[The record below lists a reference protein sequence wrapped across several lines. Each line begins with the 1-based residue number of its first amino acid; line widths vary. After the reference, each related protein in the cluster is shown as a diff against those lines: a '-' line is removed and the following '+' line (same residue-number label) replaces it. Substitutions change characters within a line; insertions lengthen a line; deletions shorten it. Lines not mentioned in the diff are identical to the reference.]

1 VPDGTLYFREIS
13 SNSISLRLQINDM
26 YLSEYHANNG
36 ITKITFKLDEMMA
49 KKSNQMASAR
59 KNLKNKSGTWP
70 VN

>member
-1 VPDGTLYFREIS
+1 
-13 SNSISLRLQINDM
+13 M